1 LKKGG
6 TRVPPFF
13 VPAPFAIFV
22 PKDFNSQALED
33 RVPVSNMFS
42 GGRKLIGWLIA
53 ICAFVYGNTLS
64 NDYVGDDLALITH
77 NTYVQAGAE
86 GLKDIWTKP
95 TLRGFDLRPVFDT
108 AASNDLYRPLAIST
122 FALEHQLVGE
132 NPGLSHLVNLLLF
145 ALCVVLLFRFLH
157 ELMDSKHIMTAFI
170 ASVPFAVH
178 PIHTEVVANI
188 KSRDELLCF
197 AFAFGALLQ
206 FLRYYRSGTTLPLLV
221 GSLLLFVSLLAK
233 ETSISFVAIIPLVA
247 VMMRAQTKQTVVA
260 AVTAAIVAGSYIALR
275 YSVLNAWNANHPEI
289 LDFMENPLVGA
300 GSLSA
305 RYGTALAVMGRY
317 IGLLLCPYPLSSDY
331 TFATIPFTTL
341 TSAPAI
347 IAVALYGALVVG
359 AFILWRKPENRIFA
373 FCIIFF
379 LCTLALFTNLAFL
392 TGSVM
397 AERFLFFPSVGFCLA
412 VALLWQRFLAGRSA
426 ALRIGVPVVLCVIY
440 APLTMARNA
449 DWRTNYTLAKAD
461 AATHP
466 RNARL
471 HHSLAYVL
479 INERLALSIDAAERN
494 ELANE
499 ARQHYLQSL
508 EIYPKQSKVHTD
520 YANLLAQM
528 GRYDSAEAHILQ
540 ALDIRPG
547 DPVII
552 SMLGGL
558 YFTQGKY
565 DKTLAMCRQAH
576 AHAPNDV
583 GVLINISVCQL
594 MMKQFDSVIFY
605 AEEVLKR
612 DPKNATAQRNMRA
625 ARDSIATRASVLQ
638 NAVKNPVR

>member
-1 LKKGG
+1 M
-6 TRVPPFF
+6 PPFF
-13 VPAPFAIFV
+13 VPGPFCYFRSQTL
-22 PKDFNSQALED
+22 NSQALED
-33 RVPVSNMFS
+33 HLPISKMFS
-42 GGRKLIGWLIA
+42 GSRKLIGWLIA
-53 ICAFVYGNTLS
+53 ICVFVYGNTLS

-77 NTYVQAGAE
+77 NTYVQAGVD

-132 NPGLSHLVNLLLF
+132 NPGLSHLINLVLF

-157 ELMDSKHIMTAFI
+157 ELMDGKNIMTAFL
-170 ASVPFAVH
+170 ASALFAVH

-206 FLRYYRSGTTLPLLV
+206 FLRYYRSGGKPLPFFL
-221 GSLLLFVSLLAK
+221 GCSLLFVSLLAK
-233 ETSISFVAIIPLVA
+233 ETSISFVVIIPLVA
-247 VMMRAQTKQTVVA
+247 AMVRAKPRHTVWA
-260 AVTAAIVAGSYIALR
+260 AVAVTFVAGCFILLR
-275 YSVLNAWNANHPEI
+275 YSVLHAWNANHPEI

-300 GSLSA
+300 GSSSA
-305 RYGTALAVMGRY
+305 RYGTTLAVMARY
-317 IGLLLCPYPLSSDY
+317 IGLLVCPYPLSSDY
-331 TFATIPFTTL
+331 TFATIPFATL
-341 TSAPAI
+341 TSGPAI
-347 IAVALYGALVVG
+347 MALALYGALIVSAG
-359 AFILWRKPENRIFA
+359 LLWRKPENRIYS

-379 LCTLALFTNLAFL
+379 LATLALFTNLAFL

-412 VALLWQRFLAGRSA
+412 VALVSQRFLAGRTM
-426 ALRIGVPVVLCVIY
+426 ALRVGVPVVLCLVY
-440 APLTMARNA
+440 APLTIARNA

-466 RNARL
+466 ENARL

-479 INERLALSIDAAERN
+479 INERMALSVDAAERN
-494 ELANE
+494 ELVKE
-499 ARQHYLQSL
+499 ATEHYLKSL

-520 YANLLAQM
+520 YANLLAQT
-528 GRYDSAEAHILQ
+528 GKFDSAEAHILK
-540 ALDIRPG
+540 ALEIRPG

-558 YFTQGKY
+558 YFAQGKY
-565 DKTLAMCRQAH
+565 DKTLAMCRQAQ
-576 AHAPNDV
+576 ALAPNDV
-583 GVLINISVCQL
+583 GVLINMSVCQL
-594 MMKQFDSVIFY
+594 MLKQFDSVIFY
-605 AEEVLKR
+605 SEEVLKR
-612 DPKNATAQRNMRA
+612 DRGNVTAQRNLQA
-625 ARDSIATRASVLQ
+625 VRDSIASRSGVSQ
-638 NAVKNPVR
+638 NAVKNPAQGD